1 LADINVD
8 KAFLAANAFT
18 FDRGFSTPSIEHAEI
33 KKRFR
38 EISLQSFML
47 MDSHKIGR
55 IAFYTFATPEDIDVF
70 ITDSGIGGK
79 TAGDIRSSA
88 EGLELIMV

>member
-70 ITDSGIGGK
+70 ITDSGIGEK